1 MIRLQ
6 RSRTSRTGTLS
17 AFEISAARATRVART
32 TRLSLAGALLVA
44 TLAHAAGTNAADTT
58 TPALT
63 WTTLGTAA
71 GPVLY
76 AERSQPAN
84 LLRVDG
90 KPWLVD
96 CGDGALERLA
106 AAGYRASQ
114 VDTVWIS
121 HLHMDHIGGLQ
132 ALLGLRWMQSAS
144 SVLTIYGP
152 PGTDAVVAGLVQSLK
167 PVSMIEGGKTNKM
180 SPDQLVKV
188 VIVTDGDDRT
198 VGGVRVRA
206 VRNSH
211 FDDEPGH
218 PADNGTESLSYR
230 FDYRGRAIGY
240 TGDTGPSDAV
250 ARLEQGVDVLVSEVI
265 DLGPI
270 VANIDRAMSSMP
282 PKAKDALIRH
292 LQAQHL
298 TPQGAGTMASEAGA
312 HRLVF
317 THLGIVGPTD
327 ATAPKLMSEA
337 RTTYTGPIS
346 VAHDL
351 DTF

>member
-1 MIRLQ
+1 ML
-6 RSRTSRTGTLS
+6 G
-17 AFEISAARATRVART
+17 ATT
-32 TRLSLAGALLVA
+32 
-44 TLAHAAGTNAADTT
+44 AHAAGGNA
-58 TPALT
+58 LS

-71 GPVLY
+71 GPVLS

-84 LLRVDG
+84 LLLVDG

-106 AAGYRASQ
+106 AAGFRAAQ
-114 VDTVWIS
+114 VETVYIS

-144 SVLTIYGP
+144 TVLTIYGP

-167 PVSMIEGGKTNKM
+167 PVSLIEGGKTNRM

-188 VIVTDGDDRT
+188 VIVDDGDDRT
-198 VGGVRVRA
+198 LGGVRVRA

-230 FDYRGRAIGY
+230 FDYQGRAIGY

-265 DLGPI
+265 DLGPV
-270 VANIDRAMSSMP
+270 VANLDRAMSSMP
-282 PKAKDALIRH
+282 PKAREALINH
-292 LQAQHL
+292 LKTQHL
-298 TPQGAGTMASEAGA
+298 TPRDAGTMASQAGA
-312 HRLVF
+312 RHLVF
-317 THLGIVGPTD
+317 THLGIVGATD
-327 ATAPKLMSEA
+327 STAPKLVSEA
-337 RTTYTGPIS
+337 QITYSGPVS

>member
-1 MIRLQ
+1 ML
-6 RSRTSRTGTLS
+6 TTLT
-17 AFEISAARATRVART
+17 ARAS
-32 TRLSLAGALLVA
+32 RLGIAIAMLAAAA
-44 TLAHAAGTNAADTT
+44 THSANAAD
-58 TPALT
+58 AGSANGLS
-63 WTTLGTAA
+63 WTTLGTAG

-106 AAGYRASQ
+106 ATGFRAAQ
-114 VDTVWIS
+114 VDTVFIS

-152 PGTDAVVAGLVQSLK
+152 PGTDTVVAGLLQSLK

-180 SPDQLVKV
+180 SPEQLVKV
-188 VIVTDGDDRT
+188 VIIDDGDDRT
-198 VGGVRVRA
+198 LDGVRVRA

-218 PADNGTESLSYR
+218 PANNGTESLSYR
-230 FDYRGRAIGY
+230 FDYAGRSIGY
-240 TGDTGPSDAV
+240 TGDTGPSEAV
-250 ARLEQGVDVLVSEVI
+250 ARLEQGVDVLLSEVI
-265 DLGPI
+265 DIGPI

-292 LQAQHL
+292 LKTQHL
-298 TPQGAGTMASEAGA
+298 TPQDAGTLASEAHA
-312 HRLVF
+312 RRLVF
-317 THLGIVGPTD
+317 THLGIVGPTA
-327 ATAPKLMSEA
+327 ATAPKLVSEA
-337 RTTYTGPIS
+337 QTTFSGPVS